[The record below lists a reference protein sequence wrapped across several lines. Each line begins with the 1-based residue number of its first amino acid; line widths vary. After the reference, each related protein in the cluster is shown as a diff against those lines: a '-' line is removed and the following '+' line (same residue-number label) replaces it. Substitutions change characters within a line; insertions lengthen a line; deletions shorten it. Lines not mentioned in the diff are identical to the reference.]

1 MAGSK
6 SLISSLVINFYTY
19 ELRPKC
25 FPSHMLYNEL
35 LSFQVDP
42 FLSKKKKLIL
52 DILKQ
57 K

>member
-25 FPSHMLYNEL
+25 FPSHMFYNEL

-42 FLSKKKKLIL
+42 FLSKKKKKKKV
-52 DILKQ
+52 DP
-57 K
+57 